1 VQTFPFKQALVG
13 AVLGATLLP
22 AAHANADG
30 GDTLRW
36 QTIVGIVD
44 AKNVVGSGTGAIAG
58 GGQPWTTS
66 GGRASVNLV
75 TGEISFD
82 VRGLVFAGGNT
93 IGTPLPVRQVV
104 GTLVCDTDG
113 SAGGGNSV
121 VVDTPVVPLD
131 ATGDAHFSGNVA
143 LPAVCISEPDTAFLI
158 RVPALKVWIG
168 NGAIL
173 R

>member
-1 VQTFPFKQALVG
+1 MQTFRFKQALIG
-13 AVLGATLLP
+13 AILGAALLP
-22 AAHANADG
+22 AMQANADG

-44 AKNVVGSGTGAIAG
+44 AKNVVGSGTGIVNG

-75 TGEISFD
+75 TGEVSFD
-82 VRGLVFAGGNT
+82 VRGLVFAGGKT
-93 IGTPLPVRQVV
+93 IGTPLPIRQVE

-121 VVDTPVVPLD
+121 LVDTPAVPLD
-131 ATGDAHFSGNVA
+131 ATGDAHFNGDVA
-143 LPAVCISEPDTAFLI
+143 LPAVCISEPDIAFLI
-158 RVPALKVWIG
+158 RVPSLGVWIA